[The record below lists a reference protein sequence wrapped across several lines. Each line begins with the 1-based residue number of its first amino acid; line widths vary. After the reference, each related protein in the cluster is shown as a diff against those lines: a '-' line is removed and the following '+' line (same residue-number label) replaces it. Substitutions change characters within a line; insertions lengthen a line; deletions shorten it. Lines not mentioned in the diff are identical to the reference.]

1 MKNAGDNQETCNVG
15 PLLKAAWPMP
25 SNCRPEDDVTPE
37 LISKKVSY
45 YQSTISVLSWIVEF
59 RRGDLAMKV
68 SAITSTMDLHR
79 EGYLSAVFQMLS
91 FLKSNQ
97 NGMTVFDATEPEI
110 DQTQF
115 LNEDWSA
122 TPCGPC
128 NENVPYKF
136 TAPRGVGFSMRAFV
150 GPDHDNDSVARDPR
164 TDFIAL
170 LNSAPKFFLF

>member
-91 FLKSNQ
+91 FLKRKHNVV
-97 NGMTVFDATEPEI
+97 TAFDTSDPEI
-110 DQTQF
+110 DLNQF
-115 LNEDWSA
+115 PTKHWSA
-122 TPCGPC
+122 TPHGPC
-128 NENVPYKF
+128 KDDIPSN
-136 TAPRGVGFSMRAFV
+136 
-150 GPDHDNDSVARDPR
+150 
-164 TDFIAL
+164 AL
-170 LNSAPKFFLF
+170 FLDAQVFP